1 MQASHNLKPPHQTS
15 KMEADT
21 AVEAGLSL
29 IKQLASCNKSSRDR
43 ALRVLL
49 KTWLPAQLNLQDD
62 HMKKLWKGLFYCLWH
77 ADKVPVQ
84 TQLIDRLSSLVL
96 SLHLQLSLHYF
107 SVFLLTMR
115 REWPG
120 IDALRL
126 DKFYLSIRRFMTSFF
141 TLMRNNLWDLE
152 LVKRLMGVL
161 EERTFLADDKCLG
174 NGVNYHIA
182 SVFLEEL
189 RPFLPIKA
197 EVLEVLIVGFIRV
210 SAKVPDKVL
219 LGKIKSNLFDV
230 LLGAA
235 KRLLEVKKSAEDLD
249 SSDEFVDFGTVA
261 LKMGFAS
268 KFYES
273 GSSPECCQGNRK
285 VLFGLHEEFLM
296 LEKELESSGVEISLP
311 DVVYHDD
318 EEVPDLVPLAGEEMD
333 VSNSEPAEIVI
344 ANGSAGKRLKKCK
357 KNEKD
362 TGGADTKAEKKK
374 KKKKKNKEGN
384 GSLDEKN
391 SADRDNEN
399 VAANGETSDDQQV
412 TDADAFKLDDNV
424 ISNLQLQFEK
434 IAADAGLD
442 DDVPSAC
449 DLPLVSDKGPISKK
463 RKRMK
468 KSVEEDAEGGTN
480 AKSGEKSAK
489 KVKFSMKNNLVWKPQ
504 TPLPPQDLRLPP
516 SATPRGSALKK
527 GVPPGPIWEMPT
539 PTKKV
544 KMVRVVAVKKARKSV
559 KRVKKLKSRPT

>member
-1 MQASHNLKPPHQTS
+1 
-15 KMEADT
+15 MEADT

-29 IKQLASCNKSSRDR
+29 IKQLASCDKSSRDR

-49 KTWLPAQLNLQDD
+49 KTWLPAQLNVQDD
-62 HMKKLWKGLFYCLWH
+62 HMRKLWKGLFYCLWH
-77 ADKVPVQ
+77 SDKVPVQ
-84 TQLIDRLSSLVL
+84 TQLIDRLSALVL
-96 SLHLQLSLHYF
+96 SLHLPLSLHYF

-161 EERTFLADDKCLG
+161 EERTFFADDKCLG

-189 RPFLPIKA
+189 RPFLPLKA
-197 EVLEVLIVGFIRV
+197 DVLEVLLVGFIRV
-210 SAKVPDKVL
+210 SAQVPDKVL
-219 LGKIKSNLFDV
+219 LGKIKSNMFDV
-230 LLGAA
+230 LLGAG
-235 KRLLEVKKSAEDLD
+235 KRLLEVKKSGEDVDLG
-249 SSDEFVDFGTVA
+249 DEVVVFGTIA
-261 LKMGFAS
+261 LKMGFAG

-285 VLFGLHEEFLM
+285 VLFGLHEGFM
-296 LEKELESSGVEISLP
+296 KLEKDLESSGIEISFP
-311 DVVYHDD
+311 DVVYQDD
-318 EEVPDLVPLAGEEMD
+318 EEVPNLVPLDSEEMD
-333 VSNSEPAEIVI
+333 VSKSEPADVVM

-357 KNEKD
+357 KNEKG

-374 KKKKKNKEGN
+374 KKKKKNKEN
-384 GSLDEKN
+384 GSFDSDSEK
-391 SADRDNEN
+391 SSTDRENEN
-399 VAANGETSDDQQV
+399 GATNGENSDDHQV
-412 TDADAFKLDDNV
+412 TDADAFKLEDNV
-424 ISNLQLQFEK
+424 ISNLQMQFEK
-434 IAADAGLD
+434 IAAEAGLD

-449 DLPLVSDKGPISKK
+449 DLPTVSDKGPISKK

-468 KSVEEDAEGGTN
+468 KSVEKEAEGGTN
-480 AKSGEKSAK
+480 ATSGEKSAK

-504 TPLPPQDLRLPP
+504 SPLPPQDLRLPP

-527 GVPPGPIWEMPT
+527 GVPPGPIREMPS

-544 KMVRVVAVKKARKSV
+544 KMVRVVAVKKARKAV
-559 KRVKKLKSRPT
+559 KRIKKLKSRPT